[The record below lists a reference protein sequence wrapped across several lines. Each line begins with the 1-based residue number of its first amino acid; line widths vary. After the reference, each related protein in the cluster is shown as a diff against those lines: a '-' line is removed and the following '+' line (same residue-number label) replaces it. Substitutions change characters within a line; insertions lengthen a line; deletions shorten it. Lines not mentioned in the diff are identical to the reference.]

1 MEISKEKLHELYI
14 NKKFSSN
21 KVAESFKCSEGKIN
35 YWIKKYGLKKRTISE
50 AIYNLHNPS
59 GDPFKVGVIDDLDK
73 SFLFGLGLGLY
84 WGEGNKKNIY
94 AIRLGNSDPGV
105 IVMFVKFLEKIY
117 LIDKRRL
124 RFAIQIFDDMKP
136 QEVRHYWSKILKIS
150 PSQFYKTTISPS
162 RGVGTYKDKF
172 KYGVLTI
179 HFNNKKLRD
188 ILCGE
193 IENLKRL

>member
-1 MEISKEKLHELYI
+1 MEITKEKLYELYI

-21 KVAESFKCSEGKIN
+21 KIAKKLECSEGKIN
-35 YWIKKYGLKKRTISE
+35 YWIKKYNLKKRSISE
-50 AIYNLHNPS
+50 AIYNLHNPN
-59 GDPFKVGVIDDLDK
+59 GDPFKVSNIDNLDK

-105 IVMFVKFLEKIY
+105 ICMFIKFLEEIY
-117 LIDKRRL
+117 LIDKRKL
-124 RFAIQIFDDMKP
+124 RFAVQIFDDMDP
-136 QEVRHYWSKILKIS
+136 HGTLYYWSKKLKIQS
-150 PSQFYKTTISPS
+150 SQFYKTIITPS

-188 ILCGE
+188 IICGE
-193 IENLKRL
+193 IENLRKL